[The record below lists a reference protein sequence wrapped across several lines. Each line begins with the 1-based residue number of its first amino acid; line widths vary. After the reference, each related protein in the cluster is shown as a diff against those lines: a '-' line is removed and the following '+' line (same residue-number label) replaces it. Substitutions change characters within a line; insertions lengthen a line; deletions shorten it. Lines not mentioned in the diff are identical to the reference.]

1 MKDKILF
8 EKLKKTKIKFKDRS
22 ELKMIIFSLINKY
35 SNSLV
40 GLPIAKETEKFLKS
54 IENMDWESNN

>member
-1 MKDKILF
+1 MKKTEF

-22 ELKMIIFSLINKY
+22 ELKMIIFSLLNKY

-40 GLPIAKETEKFLKS
+40 GLPIAKETEKFLKT